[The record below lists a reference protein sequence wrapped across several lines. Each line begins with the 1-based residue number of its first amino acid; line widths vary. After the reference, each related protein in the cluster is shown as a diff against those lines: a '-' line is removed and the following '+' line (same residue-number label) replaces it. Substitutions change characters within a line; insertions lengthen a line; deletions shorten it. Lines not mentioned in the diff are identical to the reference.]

1 MSVNMILLLLLR
13 LRDLIRLCRLGISH
27 FLILA
32 GSLLCYGRLSCCLS
46 HLTLLGCLSLRN
58 SLGGLTL
65 LLYLV
70 EVALSNRASQT
81 ADLVD
86 LGDIDGLRGVLA
98 LVIEPVLFSH

>member
-1 MSVNMILLLLLR
+1 
-13 LRDLIRLCRLGISH
+13 
-27 FLILA
+27 
-32 GSLLCYGRLSCCLS
+32 
-46 HLTLLGCLSLRN
+46 
-58 SLGGLTL
+58 LGGLTL